1 VEAGHLR
8 MHQRGDVSA
17 AIGAIPWVLLV
28 RLSSPLSVVL
38 RSHRVAGEH
47 LFYTSCAWRP
57 EAMNGCPKYSS
68 DIRGQPK
75 KKSRCQYQPLSG
87 VSVNSVTIKPCV
99 SGRRPACLFE

>member
-1 VEAGHLR
+1 

-38 RSHRVAGEH
+38 RSPTVAGEH

-57 EAMNGCPKYSS
+57 EAMDGGPNGSS
-68 DIRGQPK
+68 DFLLIA
-75 KKSRCQYQPLSG
+75 
-87 VSVNSVTIKPCV
+87 NVTRSLAMTNGDLITI
-99 SGRRPACLFE
+99 GLAI